1 MGWLEN
7 VENVGKFLNL
17 TRSVFLR
24 SISLAGV
31 LLIVVM
37 IGNLSAKTNLF
48 QELWQLLVVLL
59 LTMIALFIQHIRPIA
74 YLPYLLA
81 VWSVYPELR
90 RLLDW
95 SFNSYSDTP
104 IMALAPFLVSL
115 TMLIPIIKGYKK
127 LSRVSIG
134 VLATAM
140 FVFAYGLII
149 GLPQYGAMASGFDF
163 INYLSPLLIVPYVN
177 VSAFHPSARDLWLK
191 SFTSI
196 AVLVGIYGIIQYF
209 AVPPW
214 DEFWMLQSEMQS
226 IGHPK
231 PMEVRV
237 FATLNSPGPAGVYF
251 SFALAVMVM
260 NKKWRSFGVLG
271 LLIVVFALLLTL
283 VRSSWI
289 GLAAMI
295 IAYFMQAKSQN
306 KMKLVVMLAALVIF
320 FQFVL
325 PSLPG
330 SSSIT
335 SRFESF
341 GNLSE
346 DTSYQERLAFST
358 HIAQYIS
365 ANPLGNGLGS
375 TGLSAKLNNNALQDF
390 DNGYLN
396 VFYTFGLPGGLL
408 FIGLLLFLL
417 VHTIKGRN
425 EHREYHHLAFATMV
439 AVMFLF
445 LSSNMMSGVGGACIW
460 FLVSI
465 VFMEHKEKVNHENLL
480 HHP

>member
-1 MGWLEN
+1 MEN
-7 VENVGKFLNL
+7 VENVNKFIDL
-17 TRSVFLR
+17 TRTVFLKCAG
-24 SISLAGV
+24 LAGILFLV
-31 LLIVVM
+31 AL
-37 IGNLSAKTNLF
+37 IGNISAKTYLF
-48 QELWQLLVVLL
+48 QELWQLSVVLL
-59 LTMIALFIQHIRPIA
+59 LTMGALFIQQVKPVA
-74 YLPYLLA
+74 YLPYMLA
-81 VWSVYPELR
+81 VWSVYPEIR

-115 TMLIPIIKGYKK
+115 TMLIPIIKGYKR
-127 LSRVSIG
+127 LSRVSIA

-140 FVFAYGLII
+140 FVFVYGLII
-149 GLPQYGAMASGFDF
+149 GLPQYGAMAAGFDF
-163 INYLSPLLIVPYVN
+163 INYLSPMLIVPYIN
-177 VSAFHPSARDLWLK
+177 VSTFHHSARDVWLK

-196 AVLVGIYGIIQYF
+196 AVVVGIYGIIQYF
-209 AVPPW
+209 AIPPW
-214 DEFWMLQSEMQS
+214 DKFWMIQSNMQS

-237 FATLNSPGPAGVYF
+237 FSTLNSPGPAGVYF

-260 NKKWRSFGVLG
+260 NKKWRAFGVPG

-289 GLAAMI
+289 GLVAMI

-306 KMKLVVMLAALVIF
+306 KMKLVTMLAALVIF

-330 SSSIT
+330 SDSIT

-358 HIAQYIS
+358 HISQYIS

-375 TGLSAKLNNNALQDF
+375 TGLSAKLNKNALQDF

-396 VFYTFGLPGGLL
+396 VFYTFGLPGGLF

-417 VHTIKGRN
+417 VYTLKASN
-425 EHREYHHLAFATMV
+425 EHKEYRHLAFGTMV

-460 FLVSI
+460 FLVSM
-465 VFMEHKEKVNHENLL
+465 VFMEHKEKVDHENLL
-480 HHP
+480 RYP